1 MIFVL
6 LRHPY
11 PEKRYHYAYRFQVPD
26 SESYDVSWT
35 DFKNEKMEN
44 YNWNYVDGYI
54 HTKGEGED
62 YELKEVSRD

>member
-1 MIFVL
+1 M
-6 LRHPY
+6 
-11 PEKRYHYAYRFQVPD
+11 PD